1 MQAPPPQPHVSGGK
15 QPPIWLPPV
24 QVDWFIAVVLVILG
38 SNIETVP
45 DEWRV
50 TIATP
55 LTVFVG
61 MMMSAGLAAMGLIP
75 VAFAMAFFLVNL
87 VRIMPKKKV
96 VRKASPGVKEGF
108 VPSGTMDWV
117 TTNKKWFVEKVL
129 MERPIAIQEKEVS
142 TYPVSG

>member
-50 TIATP
+50 YVATP
-55 LTVFVG
+55 LAVFVG
-61 MMMSAGLAAMGLIP
+61 MMMSAGLAGMGMIP